1 MEATT
6 EAPNNGRLAW
16 AVLCKTPSGKGE
28 VVRVTNHEDAD
39 AAVRENPE
47 LFWKSGPFILPN

>member
-6 EAPNNGRLAW
+6 AAPNNGRLAW

-28 VVRVTNHEDAD
+28 VVRVTDHEDAD

-47 LFWKSGPFILPN
+47 LFWKSGPFVLPY